1 MGETIGAIRMTP
13 PTLDA
18 IVALHKTVT
27 ELNAATER
35 LDSIPD
41 WMQELHQEHSERK
54 AEIDRVEEEST
65 AAEQQRRSAEGD
77 ASDAQELLARYQK
90 QLGAVSTQREYSALL
105 SEIDAAKEQIQ
116 NAEQLALEALENHE
130 QAKSRLTELEEGF
143 RELDERYQEELSK
156 WEDEKP
162 AVASSIDEL
171 REQAEKLREEIP
183 RNHLLLF
190 DRIYD
195 RYQGR
200 AMARVRQTTMVRGGN
215 PMWHCE
221 VCSYNVRPQ
230 IVVEIRTRH
239 KLNQCESCKR
249 ILFWEDEDDE

>member
-1 MGETIGAIRMTP
+1 MTA
-13 PTLDA
+13 TLDA
-18 IVALHKTVT
+18 IVALHKTLI
-27 ELNAATER
+27 ELKAASER

-41 WMQELHQEHSERK
+41 WMQELHQEHRGRK
-54 AEIDRVEEEST
+54 AEIEQVEAESA
-65 AAEQQRRSAEGD
+65 AAEHQRRAAEAEAGD
-77 ASDAQELLARYQK
+77 AQQLLARYQT

-105 SEIDAAKEQIQ
+105 TEIDSAKEHIRT
-116 NAEQLALEALENHE
+116 AEQQALEALENHE
-130 QAKSRLTELEEGF
+130 QAKKKLTELEEGF
-143 RELDERYQEELSK
+143 RELDERYQAELAK

-162 AVASSIDEL
+162 AVASSIEEL
-171 REQAEKLREEIP
+171 RARAEKLRAEVP

-195 RYQGR
+195 RYDGR
-200 AMARVRQTTMVRGGN
+200 ALARVRETAVARGN
-215 PMWHCE
+215 AMWHCE

-249 ILFWEDEDDE
+249 ILYWEDDG